1 MKRLLAVFITLLLP
15 LSVYADTT
23 DAVADTIRELEATF
37 NDAYGE
43 NDLDTYF
50 GMYAE
55 DATLIFYGARQPV
68 PKYRAEWTAEVA
80 AGGSVEKNEM
90 TDLRIQVL
98 ADGKVAVATY
108 VLETV
113 SRTAGGERSTMLAHE
128 TDVWHK
134 RDDGWKIVSMHYSEV
149 APAE

>member
-1 MKRLLAVFITLLLP
+1 MKELLAVLMTLLLP
-15 LSVYADTT
+15 LSVYGDTA
-23 DAVADTIRELEATF
+23 DAVADEIRELEATF

-68 PKYRAEWTAEVA
+68 PQYREEWTADVA
-80 AGGSVEKNEM
+80 AGAGVEKNEM
-90 TDLRIQVL
+90 SDMRIQVL

-113 SRTAGGERSTMLAHE
+113 SVTAGGERSTMLAHE
-128 TDVWHK
+128 TDIWQK
-134 RDDGWKIVSMHYSEV
+134 REDGWKIVSMHYSEL
-149 APAE
+149 APTE

>member
-1 MKRLLAVFITLLLP
+1 MKELLAVLMTLLLP
-15 LSVYADTT
+15 LSVYGDTA
-23 DAVADTIRELEATF
+23 DAVADEIRELEATF

-68 PKYRAEWTAEVA
+68 PQYREEWTADVA
-80 AGGSVEKNEM
+80 AGAGVEKNEM
-90 TDLRIQVL
+90 SDMRIQVL

-113 SRTAGGERSTMLAHE
+113 SVTAGGEHSTMIAHE
-128 TDVWHK
+128 TDIWHK
-134 RDDGWKIVSMHYSEV
+134 REDGWKIVSMHYSEL
-149 APAE
+149 APTE

>member
-1 MKRLLAVFITLLLP
+1 MNRLLALFIALLLP
-15 LSVYADTT
+15 LSVYGDTSS
-23 DAVADTIRELEATF
+23 AVADEIRELEATF

-43 NDLDTYF
+43 NDLNTYF

-68 PKYRAEWTAEVA
+68 PQYREEWTAEVA
-80 AGGSVEKNEM
+80 AGAGVEKNEI
-90 TDLRIQVL
+90 TDIRIQVL

-113 SRTAGGERSTMLAHE
+113 SVTASGERSTMLAHE

-134 RDDGWKIVSMHYSEV
+134 RADGWKIVSMHYSEL

>member
-1 MKRLLAVFITLLLP
+1 MNKLIPVLITLLLP
-15 LSVYADTT
+15 LSVYGDT
-23 DAVADTIRELEATF
+23 DQAVVDEIQELEATF

-68 PKYRAEWTAEVA
+68 PTYREEWTAEVA
-80 AGGSVEKNEM
+80 AGAGVEKNEM
-90 TDLRIQVL
+90 TDMRIQVL

-113 SRTAGGERSTMLAHE
+113 STTADGERSSMLAHE

-134 RDDGWKIVSMHYSEV
+134 GDDGWKIVSMHYSEL

>member
-1 MKRLLAVFITLLLP
+1 MNKLLAVLIALLLP
-15 LSVYADTT
+15 LSVYADTEE
-23 DAVADTIRELEATF
+23 AVAEQIRERLDTF

-50 GMYAE
+50 GMYTE

-68 PKYRAEWTAEVA
+68 PKYREEWTAEVA
-80 AGGSVEKNEM
+80 AGAGVEKNEM
-90 TDLRIQVL
+90 TDIRIQVL

-113 SRTAGGERSTMLAHE
+113 SVTAGGERSTMMAHE
-128 TDVWHK
+128 TDIWHK
-134 RDDGWKIVSMHYSEV
+134 REDGWKIVSMHYSEL

>member
-1 MKRLLAVFITLLLP
+1 MNKLLAVLVALLLP
-15 LSVYADTT
+15 LSVYADTA
-23 DAVADTIRELEATF
+23 DAVADKIRELEATF

-68 PKYRAEWTAEVA
+68 PKYREEWTAEVA
-80 AGGSVEKNEM
+80 AGAAVEKNEM
-90 TDLRIQVL
+90 TDIQIQVL
-98 ADGKVAVATY
+98 ADGKIAVATY

-113 SRTAGGERSTMLAHE
+113 STTTNGERSTMLAHE
-128 TDVWHK
+128 TDIWHK
-134 RDDGWKIVSMHYSEV
+134 REDGWKIVSMHYSEL

>member
-1 MKRLLAVFITLLLP
+1 MNKLLAVLVALLLP
-15 LSVYADTT
+15 LSVYADTA
-23 DAVADTIRELEATF
+23 DAVADKIRELEATF

-68 PKYRAEWTAEVA
+68 PKYREEWTAEVA
-80 AGGSVEKNEM
+80 AGAAVEKNEM
-90 TDLRIQVL
+90 TDIQIQVL
-98 ADGKVAVATY
+98 ADGKIAVATY

-113 SRTAGGERSTMLAHE
+113 STTTNGERSTMLAHE

-134 RDDGWKIVSMHYSEV
+134 REDGWKIVSMHYSEL

>member
-1 MKRLLAVFITLLLP
+1 MNKLLAVLIALLLP
-15 LSVYADTT
+15 LSVYGDTEE
-23 DAVADTIRELEATF
+23 AVADQIRERLYTF

-68 PKYRAEWTAEVA
+68 PKYREEWTAEVA
-80 AGGSVEKNEM
+80 AGAAVEKNEM
-90 TDLRIQVL
+90 TDIQIQVL
-98 ADGKVAVATY
+98 ADGKIAVATY

-113 SRTAGGERSTMLAHE
+113 STTTNGERSTMLAHE

-134 RDDGWKIVSMHYSEV
+134 REDGWKIVSMHYSEL

>member
-1 MKRLLAVFITLLLP
+1 MNKLLAVSIALLLP
-15 LSVYADTT
+15 LSVYADT
-23 DAVADTIRELEATF
+23 DEAVVDQVRERLETF

-68 PKYRAEWTAEVA
+68 PQYREEWTAEVA

-108 VLETV
+108 VLETD
-113 SRTAGGERSTMLAHE
+113 SSTAGGERSTMLAHE
-128 TDVWHK
+128 TDVWNL